1 MNWDDIKTVVELGL
15 IIVGSGGVTL
25 WIARITNSKKL
36 IELQD
41 RFDLL
46 QIDCDNMK
54 DELDM
59 VKSANQSTY
68 DFIITIEKAVKEN
81 EDVAVA
87 MVNWLAEKKEV
98 LKK

>member
-46 QIDCDNMK
+46 QIDCDTIK
-54 DELDM
+54 DELEV
-59 VKSANQSTY
+59 VKSANQSMY
-68 DFIITIEKAVKEN
+68 DFIEVIETAVMN
-81 EDVAVA
+81 DEDAAKA
-87 MVNWLAEKKEV
+87 MVDFLIKKKEV